1 MILYYQ
7 FNLDLP
13 MVDSTPV
20 KTQNRTRV
28 ISMNVKPLLPRKEVL
43 DYIKCFARSYRPV
56 MVEIGNI

>member
-1 MILYYQ
+1 M
-7 FNLDLP
+7 P

-20 KTQNRTRV
+20 RTQNRTRV